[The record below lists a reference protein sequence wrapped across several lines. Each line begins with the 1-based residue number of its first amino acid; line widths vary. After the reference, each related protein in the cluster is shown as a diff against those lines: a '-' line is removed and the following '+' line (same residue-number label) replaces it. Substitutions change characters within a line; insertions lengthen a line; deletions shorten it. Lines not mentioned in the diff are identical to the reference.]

1 MRVIVR
7 DRVAALVGVAQEPAP
22 EPAKEP
28 APEVVKVAV
37 AQIAPAA
44 VPEAATRAAM
54 ETATEAAMGSQWNKT
69 LRQEANSAGEIVGT
83 DSCWMQEAFSM
94 NSLGKSRS
102 EKRFCV
108 NE

>member
-1 MRVIVR
+1 MPVTVIYVVRAVQALVSAGSVRVIVR

-44 VPEAATRAAM
+44 AREAVIRAAM
-54 ETATEAAMGSQWNKT
+54 GTATEAATVQHSHKT
-69 LRQEANSAGEIVGT
+69 LRQGANLPE
-83 DSCWMQEAFSM
+83 
-94 NSLGKSRS
+94 R
-102 EKRFCV
+102 
-108 NE
+108 